1 MSQRQWLLAPR
12 WMTLIANTS
21 RRRARNTRF
30 LVAAGSDDSLFL
42 ELLKGCGYV
51 ISEMFRQSG
60 LLANKITGYIGIYST
75 RTGKICDSTIWPH
88 SGHGIFVCKL
98 Q

>member
-1 MSQRQWLLAPR
+1 M
-12 WMTLIANTS
+12 
-21 RRRARNTRF
+21 
-30 LVAAGSDDSLFL
+30 AAGSDDSLFL
-42 ELLKGCGYV
+42 ELFDRMWIFC
-51 ISEMFRQSG
+51 QSG

-98 Q
+98 